1 MFVCCLVHLCVSV
14 SFKWFL
20 SNIGSIRTV
29 QYSSYSSNSREP
41 TPEPEMIPIL
51 SKFDLKEGVKQI
63 VGVSDITENR
73 NIWRMLIAEF
83 LGTFFLVAIGIGST
97 TGWTDYNPTLTQIA
111 FTFGLVVATLAQAFG
126 HVSGCHINPAVTI
139 GLMVTADVSIL
150 KGAFYIVSQC
160 IGAIAGAAVIKAA
173 TPSEVVGG
181 LGVTGI
187 APGLSTGQGVL
198 IEALITFM
206 LVFVVHGVCDNR
218 RTDIKGSA
226 PLAIGLSITAGHL
239 AAIKYT
245 GASMNPARS
254 FGPAVVMGNYTD
266 LWVYWVGPIVGGIVA
281 GAVYRL
287 FFKVRKDEH

>member
-1 MFVCCLVHLCVSV
+1 
-14 SFKWFL
+14 
-20 SNIGSIRTV
+20 
-29 QYSSYSSNSREP
+29 
-41 TPEPEMIPIL
+41 MIPIL

-73 NIWRMLIAEF
+73 NIWRMLVAEF

-97 TGWTDYNPTLTQIA
+97 TGWTDYSPTLTQIA

-218 RTDIKGSA
+218 RTDVKGSA

-287 FFKVRKDEH
+287 FFKVRKGDEESNSYDF